1 MNICSMRIFYL
12 KKTDLQN
19 FSLYKKKKRKEE
31 KRMVLPRTLQNL
43 IYFSLKLFL

>member
-19 FSLYKKKKRKEE
+19 FSLYKKKKGRKKKEWFC
-31 KRMVLPRTLQNL
+31 LG
-43 IYFSLKLFL
+43 LFKI

>member
-19 FSLYKKKKRKEE
+19 FSLYKKKKEGRK
-31 KRMVLPRTLQNL
+31 KNG
-43 IYFSLKLFL
+43 FA